1 MKLIESEGQN
11 FVTAELEGIFTPGYG
26 HIPPHL
32 AGREEEQSVLRHNCA
47 FLIAGRSPPAATVV
61 YGPRGMGK
69 TVLLTW
75 LKNKVEQSEHKKNS
89 IRVEWVTPAQLNSSD
104 DLWSSIAPPAWYSNI
119 FGNVKK
125 VNAGFVV
132 EGAGGNAGIEMR
144 KPITKNFS
152 KSLIKKNKN
161 RPLLLLIDEA
171 HQMDQNLCYQLLNVH
186 QIISKEMPF
195 MLVLAGTPGLNNFL
209 SKVGA
214 TFVERSRKIG
224 LGRLDEQS
232 SADAISKPLVEHG
245 IQITDDALSLIVE
258 DSQCYP
264 YFLQELG
271 SSLWMEA
278 NKENLTCITDEQVAV
293 VKPNITIIKNKFY
306 DERRS
311 KLNALG
317 LRPTA
322 VAIARAFQDTKEM
335 SDDAIME
342 IITDNLSVDSVNTQ
356 SDVERFQTFINIDFI
371 WRPLGS
377 DLYEP
382 GIPSFMTH
390 ILSQNQEI
398 TKPQRKSTSTV
409 DRQPIDNGKDSDGL
423 GF

>member
-1 MKLIESEGQN
+1 MEPTS
-11 FVTAELEGIFTPGYG
+11 LENIFAPGSG
-26 HIPPHL
+26 HLPPYL
-32 AGREEEQSVLRHNCA
+32 AGREEEQSVLINSSVY
-47 FLIAGRSPPAATVV
+47 LSAGKSPPAATVV

-69 TVLLTW
+69 TVLLRW
-75 LKNKVEQSEHKKNS
+75 LKNKVEQSEEGGNS

-171 HQMDQNLCYQLLNVH
+171 HKMDQNLCYQLLNAH
-186 QIISKEMPF
+186 QILSNEMPF

-214 TFVERSRKIG
+214 TFVERSEMIG

-232 SADAISKPLVEHG
+232 AADAISKPLVEHG
-245 IQITDDALSLIVE
+245 IQITDDALSIIVE

-264 YFLQELG
+264 YFLQEWG
-271 SSLWMEA
+271 KSLWTEA

-293 VKPNITIIKNKFY
+293 VKPKIDIKKNKFY
-306 DERRS
+306 DERKD
-311 KLNALG
+311 KLDALK
-317 LRPTA
+317 LESTA
-322 VAIARAFQDTKEM
+322 SAIAQAFQDTKEM
-335 SDDAIME
+335 SKNMIME
-342 IITDNLSVDSVNTQ
+342 IIRDNLSVDSLNTQ
-356 SDVERFQTFINIDFI
+356 SDSERLQTFIDNDFI
-371 WRPLGS
+371 WKS
-377 DLYEP
+377 QESILYEP

-390 ILSQNQEI
+390 ILSQNQVI

-409 DRQPIDNGKDSDGL
+409 ERQPIDNGKDSDGL